1 MISCPEYISK
11 NIPLSSLTTIAVGG
25 PADYLACPRNESE
38 IQETLQFAKS
48 LSLTVYALGG
58 GSNILASDAGFRGM
72 LLRPACKEISILSQD
87 SNETIIKAEAGAL
100 WDDVAAFSVNANA
113 TGIECLSG
121 IPGNAGAAPV
131 QNIGAYGQEIASSL
145 LAVNAIEISSGK
157 TSRILGEN
165 CQFAYR
171 QSLFKTEWKGRFL
184 ITSIEL
190 KLKTN
195 GQASIR
201 YGDLTEH
208 LKLSAND
215 PAPSLEA
222 VRQAVLEVRKR
233 KSMTNDPSDPNSRSA
248 GSFFLNPIIPESI
261 ANNLKAAYPEMPI
274 YPAPQGFLK
283 LSAAWLINHAGFEK
297 GFKMG
302 QAGLSEKHVLALIN
316 RGSAKAEE
324 LIILSEAIQQ
334 GVYHKFGVKLEPE
347 PNLLGF

>member
-1 MISCPEYISK
+1 MTSCPEYISK
-11 NIPLSSLTTIAVGG
+11 NVPLSTITTIAAGG

-38 IQETLQFAKS
+38 IKDTLELASS
-48 LSLTVYALGG
+48 LNLPVYAIGG

-72 LLRPACKEISILSQD
+72 LVRPSCKEISIISRD
-87 SNETIIKAEAGAL
+87 SSTTVIKAEAGAS

-113 TGIECLSG
+113 AGIECLSG

-131 QNIGAYGQEIASSL
+131 QNIGAYGQEIAGSL
-145 LAVNAIEISSGK
+145 LAVNAIEIASGK
-157 TSRILGEN
+157 SSRILGEN

-171 QSLFKTEWKGRFL
+171 QSLFKTEWKGRFI

-190 KLKTN
+190 ELKTN

-201 YGDLTEH
+201 YGDLTEQ
-208 LKLSAND
+208 LKLSDGD
-215 PAPSLEA
+215 PIPSLSA

-233 KSMTNDPSDPNSRSA
+233 KSMTNDPTDPNSRSA
-248 GSFFLNPIIPESI
+248 GSFFLNPIIPEKL
-261 ANNLKAAYPEMPI
+261 AQELKAAYQEMPI
-274 YPAPQGFLK
+274 YPAPLGFLK

-297 GFKMG
+297 GFTMG

-324 LIILSEAIQQ
+324 IIALSEAIQQ
-334 GVYHKFGVKLEPE
+334 GVFKKFGVTLEPE
-347 PNLLGF
+347 PNMLGF